1 MDFFQEKKK
10 QKYLIL
16 VIVSMIIIMV
26 GVLSYDRF
34 SDRTDMMMPN
44 IEANQYRKPIINWA
58 VLESPELKE
67 LQIP

>member
-16 VIVSMIIIMV
+16 MAVGMVLITV
-26 GVLSYDRF
+26 GVLVYGRF
-34 SDRTDMMMPN
+34 SDRTDMVMPN
-44 IEANQYRKPIINWA
+44 IEVNQYRKPIINWA

>member
-1 MDFFQEKKK
+1 MDIFQEKKK

-16 VIVSMIIIMV
+16 VGVGMVLIAV
-26 GVLSYDRF
+26 GVLSYGRF
-34 SDRTDMMMPN
+34 SNRDIIMPG
-44 IEANQYRKPIINWA
+44 IEVNQYRKPIINWA

>member
-16 VIVSMIIIMV
+16 VTIGMVSIAV
-26 GVLSYDRF
+26 GVLSYGRF
-34 SDRTDMMMPN
+34 SDRDIIMPS
-44 IEANQYRKPIINWA
+44 IEVNQYRKPIINWA
-58 VLESPELKE
+58 VLESSELKE

>member
-16 VIVSMIIIMV
+16 ASVGMV
-26 GVLSYDRF
+26 LIAAGVLSYGRF
-34 SDRTDMMMPN
+34 SDRDIIMPD
-44 IEANQYRKPIINWA
+44 IEINQYRKPIINWA
-58 VLESPELKE
+58 ALESPELKE